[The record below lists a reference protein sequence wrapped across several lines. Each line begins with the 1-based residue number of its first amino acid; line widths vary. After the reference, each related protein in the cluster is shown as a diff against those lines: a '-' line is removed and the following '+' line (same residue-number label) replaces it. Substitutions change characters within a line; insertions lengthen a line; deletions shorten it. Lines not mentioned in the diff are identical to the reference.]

1 MDRPQVCSARRYAR
15 PTAQR
20 IAQAQ
25 PQIASG
31 AMELHNG
38 RLYRPDDAPYPD
50 AQVDTFDIQSVVK
63 WNKLFNSA
71 RGKTAA
77 WHLIEEALKQY
88 IATLAGTLADG
99 TTPFEQVRVVLDGAS
114 DATSQS
120 FKRGQ
125 WSTKQNLSNYGEAD
139 LKLQAW
145 TERVATETK
154 PALLITIDSDAVA
167 IAMCNNSPV
176 TVELARVWRDST
188 GKQYYSSAAA
198 KKAKAGASLVELVD
212 IPILHAGRPDTLMR
226 VAMVLIAGALRSVAP
241 SPAPADC
248 ALQEGAI
255 TALDSCAAD
264 C

>member
-1 MDRPQVCSARRYAR
+1 
-15 PTAQR
+15 
-20 IAQAQ
+20 
-25 PQIASG
+25 
-31 AMELHNG
+31 MELHNG

-50 AQVDTFDIQSVVK
+50 AQVDTFDIQSAVK

-71 RGKTAA
+71 RGKTVA

-125 WSTKQNLSNYGEAD
+125 WSTKRNLSNYGEAD

-176 TVELARVWRDST
+176 TVELARVWRDGT

-226 VAMVLIAGALRSVAP
+226 VAMVLIAGALRPVAP
-241 SPAPADC
+241 SHARADC
-248 ALQEGAI
+248 AGQEGAI
-255 TALDSCAAD
+255 TAPDSCAAD